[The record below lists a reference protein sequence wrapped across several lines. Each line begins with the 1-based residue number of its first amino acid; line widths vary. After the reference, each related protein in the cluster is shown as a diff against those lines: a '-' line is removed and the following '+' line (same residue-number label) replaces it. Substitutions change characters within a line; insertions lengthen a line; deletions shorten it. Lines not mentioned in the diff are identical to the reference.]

1 MTYEE
6 ALSLSSTL
14 IGRVDSL
21 SAEDKKNV
29 EVLYR
34 EVLWKE
40 VRKCNCKDRHKDA
53 LIEVFYYLKKNKK
66 MKEKSKYVLKPG
78 AVLQVFGDPRT
89 FTNDNLTDAIAVEYL
104 NAHPNDR
111 VLFAVIP
118 DEYYESKKRKAT
130 AKETV
135 D

>member
-1 MTYEE
+1 MTYGE

-21 SAEDKKNV
+21 SAEDKTTV
-29 EVLYR
+29 EQLYR

-118 DEYYESKKRKAT
+118 DEYYESTKRKAT
-130 AKETV
+130 KKEVT

>member
-1 MTYEE
+1 MTYGE
-6 ALSLSSTL
+6 AQTLSTAL

-21 SAEDKKNV
+21 SAEDKKIV
-29 EVLYR
+29 EELYR

-53 LIEVFYYLKKNKK
+53 LIEVFYYLKRNKK

-78 AVLQVFGDPRT
+78 AVLQIFGDPRT
-89 FTNDNLTDAIAVEYL
+89 FTNNNLTDEIAVEYL

-111 VLFAVIP
+111 NLLAVIP

-130 AKETV
+130 KKEVTE
-135 D
+135 

>member
-1 MTYEE
+1 MTYGE

-14 IGRVDSL
+14 IGRIDSL

-40 VRKCNCKDRHKDA
+40 VKKCNCKDRHKDA

>member
-1 MTYEE
+1 MTYGE
-6 ALSLSSTL
+6 AQTLSTAL

-21 SAEDKKNV
+21 WAEDKRIV
-29 EVLYR
+29 EELYR

-53 LIEVFYYLKKNKK
+53 LIEVFYYLKRNKK

-78 AVLQVFGDPRT
+78 AVLQIFGDPRT
-89 FTNDNLTDAIAVEYL
+89 FTNNNLTEEIAVEKL

-111 VLFAVIP
+111 SLFAVIP
-118 DEYYESKKRKAT
+118 DEYYESTKRKANK
-130 AKETV
+130 KEVTE
-135 D
+135 

>member
-1 MTYEE
+1 MTYGE

-14 IGRVDSL
+14 IGRIDSL

-34 EVLWKE
+34 GVLWKE
-40 VRKCNCKDRHKDA
+40 VKKCNCKDRHKDA